1 MARGKHG
8 SNEKCDTSG
17 AACGGAACGVRHVGK
32 AGAVRL
38 EEPDIEIPE
47 THTHQVDGGKTWEV

>member
-1 MARGKHG
+1 
-8 SNEKCDTSG
+8 
-17 AACGGAACGVRHVGK
+17 VRHVGK